1 VIVELNGLR
10 AELPSGAS
18 LSDAVIAA
26 GADPDRRGVAAALD
40 GKVVPRSDWAGT
52 RLRDGQTVEI
62 VRAVQGG

>member
-1 VIVELNGLR
+1 MIIELNGVR

-26 GADPDRRGVAAALD
+26 GADPERRGVAAALD
-40 GKVVPRSDWAGT
+40 GEVVPRPNWVNT
-52 RLRDGQTVEI
+52 ELREGQAVEI